1 MIGRRLFIIKKSI
14 CNEQTLTSFV
24 LMQRSRVMKKQIEI
38 HKIDISSSLPLQYA
52 DEGIKAGFPSP
63 AQDYLEQAI
72 DLNKELIRHPAST
85 FYGRVV
91 GDSMRDEG
99 IEEGD
104 ILVIDK
110 SLELLDDDLAVCYI
124 DGEFTVKRVR
134 LELDAAWLVPSN
146 SNYPPIKVTKDNEFM
161 VWGIVTYTIKKNRR
175 KR

>member
-1 MIGRRLFIIKKSI
+1 
-14 CNEQTLTSFV
+14 
-24 LMQRSRVMKKQIEI
+24 MKTIEI
-38 HKIDISSSLPLQYA
+38 HSIDLSTSLPLQYA
-52 DEGIKAGFPSP
+52 DDGIHAGFPSP
-63 AQDYLEQAI
+63 AQDYMELAI

-110 SLELLDDDLAVCYI
+110 ALELLDDDLAVCYI

-134 LELDAAWLVPSN
+134 LETDAAWLVPSN
-146 SNYPPIKVTKDNEFM
+146 PNYPLIKVTEDNDFI

>member
-1 MIGRRLFIIKKSI
+1 
-14 CNEQTLTSFV
+14 
-24 LMQRSRVMKKQIEI
+24 MKRNIEI
-38 HKIDISSSLPLQYA
+38 HKIDISSSLPLPYA
-52 DEGIKAGFPSP
+52 DEGVRAGFPSP

-72 DLNKELIRHPAST
+72 DLNKELIKHPAST

-104 ILVIDK
+104 ILIIDK
-110 SLELLDDDLAVCYI
+110 SLELLGDDLAVCFI

-134 LELDAAWLVPSN
+134 LEPDVAWLVPSN
-146 SNYPPIKVTKDNEFM
+146 PNYPLIKVTKENEFI

>member
-1 MIGRRLFIIKKSI
+1 
-14 CNEQTLTSFV
+14 
-24 LMQRSRVMKKQIEI
+24 MKKNIQI
-38 HKIDISSSLPLQYA
+38 HKIDISSSLPLKYA
-52 DEGIKAGFPSP
+52 DEGIRAGFPSP

-72 DLNKELIRHPAST
+72 DLNKELIKHPAST

-104 ILVIDK
+104 ILIIDK
-110 SLELLDDDLAVCYI
+110 SLELLDDDLAVCFI

-134 LELDAAWLVPSN
+134 LEPDAAWLVPSN
-146 SNYPPIKVTKDNEFM
+146 PNYPLIKVTKENEFI

>member
-1 MIGRRLFIIKKSI
+1 
-14 CNEQTLTSFV
+14 
-24 LMQRSRVMKKQIEI
+24 MKNLEI
-38 HKIDISSSLPLQYA
+38 HSIDISTSLPLQYA
-52 DEGIKAGFPSP
+52 DEGIRAGFPSP
-63 AQDYLEQAI
+63 AQDYMEQAI
-72 DLNKELIRHPAST
+72 DLNKEIVKHPAST

-110 SLELLDDDLAVCYI
+110 SLELMDDDLAVCFI

-134 LELDAAWLVPSN
+134 LETDAAWLVPAN
-146 SNYPPIKVTKDNEFM
+146 PDYPKIKVTADNDFI